1 MFAIIST
8 SLSPIFFIV
17 ALFVN
22 PNNPT
27 KLVSGLFIY
36 KLEIVKPKPSN
47 VPLKLFV
54 LSPIGLNPSYP
65 PLPLL
70 FQVEVALASILL
82 PNSYFPFS
90 A

>member
-1 MFAIIST
+1 M
-8 SLSPIFFIV
+8 V
-17 ALFVN
+17 
-22 PNNPT
+22 
-27 KLVSGLFIY
+27 LFIY

-47 VPLKLFV
+47 VPLKLFEQF
-54 LSPIGLNPSYP
+54 PSRIKSIVP

-82 PNSYFPFS
+82 PKSYFPFS